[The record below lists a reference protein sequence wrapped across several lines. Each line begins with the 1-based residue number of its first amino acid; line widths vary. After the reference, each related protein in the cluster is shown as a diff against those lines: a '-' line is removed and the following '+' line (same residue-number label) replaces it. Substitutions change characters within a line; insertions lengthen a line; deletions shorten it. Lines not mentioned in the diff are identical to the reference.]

1 MNDVHTHVHIVETT
15 SCSVPSNV
23 YPYIYRKFWAT
34 RKYIF
39 SFDNT
44 TLTIK
49 FISLHLLIMLTA
61 NIFCTFV
68 LNAASSWL
76 VGWLSWLSW
85 LSWLGCEEPNDKE
98 RRIYKQNEWYTN
110 DTTWDHSRAIYL
122 YVLQVLN
129 AILFCLCFSLC
140 FVYTIRHTSIIR
152 IVLLKIQKWY

>member
-1 MNDVHTHVHIVETT
+1 MNDVRTHVHIIETT

-23 YPYIYRKFWAT
+23 YPYIENFEQLEN
-34 RKYIF
+34 IF

-61 NIFCTFV
+61 NIFCSFV

-85 LSWLGCEEPNDKE
+85 LVREKPKDKE
-98 RRIYKQNEWYTN
+98 RHVYKQNEWGTN
-110 DTTWDHSRAIYL
+110 DTTWDHSRAMYL
-122 YVLQVLN
+122 YVLHVLN
-129 AILFCLCFSLC
+129 AILFCYAFALFCFSHKAHVNNSHCAFPNIKVIL
-140 FVYTIRHTSIIR
+140 
-152 IVLLKIQKWY
+152 IQM

>member
-1 MNDVHTHVHIVETT
+1 MYERRTYACTHHWDPLLVQYLVMFTHT
-15 SCSVPSNV
+15 
-23 YPYIYRKFWAT
+23 YIENFEQLENK
-34 RKYIF
+34 F

-61 NIFCTFV
+61 NIFCSFV

-85 LSWLGCEEPNDKE
+85 LGCEKPNDKE
-98 RRIYKQNEWYTN
+98 RHIYKQNEWYTN
-110 DTTWDHSRAIYL
+110 DTTWDHSRAMYL
-122 YVLQVLN
+122 YVLHVLN